1 MNEDNDNAQSNE
13 EEEKFS
19 DDPEEQLRIE
29 NDLLRL
35 KLQAET
41 GADLH
46 HLEDVPPEVE
56 HAFLNNILAFERQLD
71 SVEEISIFKILGEPT
86 DFRNESEL
94 DDHEIETELER
105 LTELMSENRIEVDYG
120 MEYPARL
127 RYKFI
132 TEELFLHETQRFDI
146 PDMVNH
152 YIYEEFHPNHK
163 LTIEGIAED
172 FLEMWLAKAID
183 EESFIFS
190 KDFVSKDHGVYS
202 KSQFFGIV
210 RNIFDAYLSFDNGDY
225 KITNISFDEMND
237 ETGVKGLGFAEG
249 MIRYVATLE
258 SKEVQIVN
266 EPFKIYMVQSDMDWE
281 IMSMV
286 MPGLTL

>member
-1 MNEDNDNAQSNE
+1 MIEENENNEPNE

-46 HLEDVPPEVE
+46 QLEDVPPEVE
-56 HAFLNNILAFERQLD
+56 NAFLNNILAFERQLD
-71 SVEEISIFKILGEPT
+71 TVEEISIYKILNEPK
-86 DFRNESEL
+86 DFRKEEDLDDEEIESEL
-94 DDHEIETELER
+94 IR
-105 LTELMSENRIEVDYG
+105 LTDLMSANRIEVDYG
-120 MEYPARL
+120 TEYPARL
-127 RYKFI
+127 KYKFI

-163 LTIEGIAED
+163 LTIEGVAED

-190 KDFVSKDHGVYS
+190 DELVSKESGVVP
-202 KSQFFGIV
+202 KKQFFGMI
-210 RNIFDAYLSFDNGDY
+210 RNVFEAYLSFDNGKY
-225 KITNISFDEMND
+225 KIDDISFEEMKDE
-237 ETGVKGLGFAEG
+237 GQIKGLGFAEG
-249 MIRYVATLE
+249 MIYYEAVLE
-258 SKEVQIVN
+258 SKEIQTVH
-266 EPFKIYMVQSDMDWE
+266 EPFKIYMMQSDIDWE
-281 IMSMV
+281 IMSVV
-286 MPGLTL
+286 MPGLVL

>member
-1 MNEDNDNAQSNE
+1 MNEDNDNAQPNE

-46 HLEDVPPEVE
+46 QLEDVPPEVE

-71 SVEEISIFKILGEPT
+71 SVEEVSIFELLGEPT

-94 DDHEIETELER
+94 DDDEVEAELGR
-105 LTELMSENRIEVDYG
+105 LIELMSENRIEVDYG
-120 MEYPARL
+120 MEYPARHK
-127 RYKFI
+127 YKFI
-132 TEELFLHETQRFDI
+132 TEELFQHETQRFDI

-152 YIYEEFHPNHK
+152 YIYEEFHPNHR
-163 LTIEGIAED
+163 LTIEGLAEE
-172 FLEMWLAKAID
+172 FLDMWLAKSID
-183 EESFIFS
+183 EESFIFG
-190 KDFVSKDHGVYS
+190 KELVSKEHGVYS
-202 KSQFFGIV
+202 KSRFFSII

-225 KITNISFDEMND
+225 NIIDISFEEMND
-237 ETGVKGLGFAEG
+237 ETGVKRMGFAEG
-249 MIRYVATLE
+249 IIHYEATLE
-258 SKEVQIVN
+258 SKEVQHISG
-266 EPFKIYMVQSDMDWE
+266 PFKIYMAQTDMDWE
-281 IMSMV
+281 IMSMI
-286 MPGLTL
+286 MPGLEL

>member
-1 MNEDNDNAQSNE
+1 MNEDNDNAQPNDD
-13 EEEKFS
+13 EEKFS

-46 HLEDVPPEVE
+46 QLEDVPPEVE

-71 SVEEISIFKILGEPT
+71 SVEEVSIFEILGEPT

-94 DDHEIETELER
+94 DDDEVDAELDR
-105 LTELMSENRIEVDYG
+105 LIELMSENRIEVDYG

-127 RYKFI
+127 KYKFI

-163 LTIEGIAED
+163 LTIEGLAEE
-172 FLEMWLAKAID
+172 FLEMWLAKSMD
-183 EESFIFS
+183 EDSFIFG
-190 KDFVSKDHGVYS
+190 KEFVSQEHGVYS
-202 KSQFFGIV
+202 KSQFFGII
-210 RNIFDAYLSFDNGDY
+210 RNIFDAYLSFDHGDY
-225 KITNISFDEMND
+225 EIENISFDEIND
-237 ETGVKGLGFAEG
+237 GTGVKGLGFAEG
-249 MIRYVATLE
+249 TIRYEATLE
-258 SKEVQIVN
+258 SKEVQIIN
-266 EPFKIYMVQSDMDWE
+266 GPFKIYMAQTDMDWE

-286 MPGLTL
+286 MPGLEL

>member
-1 MNEDNDNAQSNE
+1 MNEDNDNAQPNE
-13 EEEKFS
+13 DEEKFS

-46 HLEDVPPEVE
+46 QLEDVPPEVE

-71 SVEEISIFKILGEPT
+71 SVEEISIFKILGEPA

-94 DDHEIETELER
+94 DDEEVEAELER

-120 MEYPARL
+120 TEYPARL
-127 RYKFI
+127 KYKFI

-172 FLEMWLAKAID
+172 FLEMWLAKSID
-183 EESFIFS
+183 EESFIFG
-190 KDFVSKDHGVYS
+190 KEFVSKEHGIYS
-202 KSQFFGIV
+202 KSQFFGII
-210 RNIFDAYLSFDNGDY
+210 RNIFDAYLSFDNGQY
-225 KITNISFDEMND
+225 KIANISFDEVND
-237 ETGVKGLGFAEG
+237 GTEVRALGFAEG
-249 MIRYVATLE
+249 MIRYEATLE
-258 SKEVQIVN
+258 SKEVQHID
-266 EPFKIYMVQSDMDWE
+266 EPFKIYMVQADMDWE
-281 IMSMV
+281 IMSVV

>member
-1 MNEDNDNAQSNE
+1 MNEDNDKAQPNE
-13 EEEKFS
+13 DEEKFS

-71 SVEEISIFKILGEPT
+71 SVEEVSIFKILGEPS
-86 DFRNESEL
+86 DFRSESDL
-94 DDHEIETELER
+94 DDEEVEAELER
-105 LTELMSENRIEVDYG
+105 LTELMTENRIEVDYG

-127 RYKFI
+127 KYKFI

-172 FLEMWLAKAID
+172 FLEMWLSKSID
-183 EESFIFS
+183 EESFIFG
-190 KDFVSKDHGVYS
+190 KELVSKDHGVYS
-202 KSQFFGIV
+202 KPQFFSIIH
-210 RNIFDAYLSFDNGDY
+210 NIFDAYLSFDNGQY
-225 KITNISFDEMND
+225 KITVISFEEVND
-237 ETGVKGLGFAEG
+237 GTEVRGLGFAEG
-249 MIRYVATLE
+249 MIRYDATLE
-258 SKEVQIVN
+258 SKEVQYID
-266 EPFKIYMVQSDMDWE
+266 EPFKIYMVQADMDWE

-286 MPGLTL
+286 MPGLEL

>member
-1 MNEDNDNAQSNE
+1 MNEDNENAQPNE

-46 HLEDVPPEVE
+46 QLEDVPPEVE

-71 SVEEISIFKILGEPT
+71 SVEEISIFKMLGEPA

-94 DDHEIETELER
+94 DDPEIEAELER

-120 MEYPARL
+120 TEYPARL

-152 YIYEEFHPNHK
+152 YIYEEFHPNHR

-172 FLEMWLAKAID
+172 FLEMWLSKSID
-183 EESFIFS
+183 EESFIFGRE
-190 KDFVSKDHGVYS
+190 FVSKDHGVYS
-202 KSQFFGIV
+202 KAQFFGILN
-210 RNIFDAYLSFDNGDY
+210 NIFEAYLSFDNGEY
-225 KITNISFDEMND
+225 KITDISFDEMND
-237 ETGVKGLGFAEG
+237 ETSVKGLGFAEG
-249 MIRYVATLE
+249 MIRYEATLE

-266 EPFKIYMVQSDMDWE
+266 EPFKIYMVQADMDWE

>member
-1 MNEDNDNAQSNE
+1 MNNENENLENNE
-13 EEEKFS
+13 EEEPFS

-46 HLEDVPPEVE
+46 QLEDVSPEVE

-71 SVEEISIFKILGEPT
+71 SVEEVSIFSMLGEPA

-94 DDHEIETELER
+94 SDEEISMELVR
-105 LTELMSENRIEVDYG
+105 LTELMSATNIEVDYG
-120 MEYPARL
+120 MEYPDRL
-127 RYKFI
+127 KYKFI

-163 LTIEGIAED
+163 LTIEGMAED
-172 FLEMWLAKAID
+172 FLDMWLAKSLD
-183 EESFIFS
+183 EENDIFGAE
-190 KDFVSKDHGVYS
+190 FVSRNNSIYS
-202 KSQFFGIV
+202 KKQFFALV
-210 RNIFDAYLSFDNGDY
+210 RYVFDAYLSFDNGAY
-225 KITNISFDEMND
+225 EITHISFNETND
-237 ETGVKGLGFAEG
+237 EKQVKGMGAAEG
-249 MIRYVATLE
+249 MIRYDAMLE
-258 SKEVQIVN
+258 SKEVQTIQQ
-266 EPFKIYMVQSDMDWE
+266 PFKLFMVQMDHYWE
-281 IMSMV
+281 IMSIS
-286 MPGLTL
+286 MPGLEL